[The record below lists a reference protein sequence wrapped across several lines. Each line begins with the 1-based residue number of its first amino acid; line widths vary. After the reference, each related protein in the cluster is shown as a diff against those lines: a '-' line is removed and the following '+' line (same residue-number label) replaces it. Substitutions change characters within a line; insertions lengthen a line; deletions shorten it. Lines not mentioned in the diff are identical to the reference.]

1 MSTNGQAILFVL
13 PAHAFRQEQ
22 YEAARAALEKR
33 GLKVVVAS
41 TVPAGAIGSQGLA
54 VNPEVLIDS
63 VNPEEYAG
71 VVLIGGHGASQYWYD
86 HKLHEILRAHARA
99 GKPIAAIDRAIVALG
114 VAGLLQGRKVTGHIS
129 VFEKLSNFGAD
140 YTGSKFERDGNL
152 LTAEGA
158 SAVSLFVEE
167 LAKTFSQN

>member
-41 TVPAGAIGSQGLA
+41 TVPAGAIGSQGIV
-54 VNPEVLIDS
+54 VNPEVLLDN
-63 VNPEEYAG
+63 VNPGDYAG
-71 VVLIGGHGASQYWYD
+71 VVLIGGHGASQYWHD
-86 HKLHEILRAHARA
+86 HKVHEILRAHQRA
-99 GKPIAAIDRAIVALG
+99 GKPIAAIDRATVALG
-114 VAGLLQGRKVTGHIS
+114 VAGLLKGKKVTGHIS
-129 VFEKLSNFGAD
+129 VFEKLANYGAD
-140 YTGSKFERDGNL
+140 FTGSKLERDGNL

-158 SAVSLFVEE
+158 SAISLFAEE
-167 LAKTFSQN
+167 LAKTFSKN